1 MAIIATSE
9 GQRATGM
16 KMRRSLGRCRIA
28 IASVCAGSP
37 FQDIPALAD
46 TPALPAAAARAAAGG
61 SLATLLLSCPWVPTA
76 STRGGYSG
84 DEMI

>member
-46 TPALPAAAARAAAGG
+46 TPALPAAAARAAAREVSAGAAIAAVTIF
-61 SLATLLLSCPWVPTA
+61 SRPKT
-76 STRGGYSG
+76 
-84 DEMI
+84 